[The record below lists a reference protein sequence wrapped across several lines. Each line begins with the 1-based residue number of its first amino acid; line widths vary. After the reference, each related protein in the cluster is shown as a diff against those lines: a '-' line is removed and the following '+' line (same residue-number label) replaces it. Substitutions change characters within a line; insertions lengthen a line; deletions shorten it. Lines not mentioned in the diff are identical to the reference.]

1 VKSMERDTITK
12 VWWRIVPLLAS
23 ALVLDALDRGNL
35 ALAAVQM
42 KQALGLSN
50 AALGVAGGFVGIG
63 YAIAAIPSTLALQRV
78 GARRWMS
85 LLMFVWGLCSAGT
98 ALVANRGEL
107 AFARVLLGIAEAG
120 FAPGLIL
127 YLTYWLP
134 SEYRGRV
141 LASILM
147 VNSLVTVISGPMG
160 SGLLSLDG
168 FLGLA
173 GWKWLFL
180 AEGLPTVV
188 LACVVFRFLP
198 DRPVD
203 ARWLTPPQR
212 DWLTE
217 RLAAQAQSVAAL
229 QGHRIGWRALTNVW
243 VVLLAVA
250 YLGML
255 TGGNVLGSFLPLIV
269 RKMGFSVGHVGFVL
283 AVPPLLA
290 MLSQPL
296 WGLWS
301 DRAQRREIVVVVGC
315 VMQALGLCCAGALLP
330 SPWALVPLTV
340 AVIARLGTTA
350 PFWSLPP
357 AFLTGTSAAAGIAL
371 INLTGNFASFTGPSL
386 MGWASDATGSYGGGL
401 IVGAIPVVVSA
412 AILAA
417 MAFRSVR
424 PAIAVGGVL
433 GGVPG
438 GRPPPNS

>member
-1 VKSMERDTITK
+1 VQWSLTVKSIERETMTQIR
-12 VWWRIVPLLAS
+12 WRIVPLLAS
-23 ALVLDALDRGNL
+23 ALVLDVLDRGNL

-85 LLMFVWGLCSAGT
+85 LLMLVWGLCSAGT
-98 ALVANRGEL
+98 ALVSNRGEL

-120 FAPGLIL
+120 FSPGLIL

-147 VNSLVTVISGPMG
+147 VTSLASVLGGPMG

-173 GWKWLFL
+173 GWQWLFI

-198 DRPVD
+198 DRPAD

-217 RLAAQAQSVAAL
+217 RLAAQARSVAAA
-229 QGHRIGWRALTNVW
+229 QGHSLGWHALTNVW
-243 VVLLAVA
+243 VVLLGVA

-255 TGGNVLGSFLPLIV
+255 TSGNVLGSFLPLII
-269 RKMGFSVGHVGFVL
+269 RSMGFSVGHVGFVL
-283 AVPPLLA
+283 ALPPLLG

-296 WGLWS
+296 WGAWS
-301 DRAQRREIVVVVGC
+301 DRAQRREIVVVAGC
-315 VMQALGLCCAGALLP
+315 LTQALGLCCAGALLP

-340 AVIARLGTTA
+340 AVISRLGTTA
-350 PFWSLPP
+350 PFWTLPP
-357 AFLTGTSAAAGIAL
+357 AFLTGTSVAAGIAL
-371 INLTGNFASFTGPSL
+371 INLAGNFGGFTGPSL

-401 IVGAIPVVVSA
+401 IVGAAPVVVSA
-412 AILAA
+412 AILAV

-424 PAIAVGGVL
+424 PAVASPASG
-433 GGVPG
+433 
-438 GRPPPNS
+438 

>member
-1 VKSMERDTITK
+1 VKSVERDTITK
-12 VWWRIVPLLAS
+12 VWRRIVPLLAS
-23 ALVLDALDRGNL
+23 ALALDALDRGNL

-85 LLMFVWGLCSAGT
+85 LLMLVWGLCSAGT
-98 ALVANRGEL
+98 AWVANRGEL

-120 FAPGLIL
+120 FAPGLIF

-134 SEYRGRV
+134 GEYRGRV

-147 VNSLVTVISGPMG
+147 VNSLVAVISGPMG

-188 LACVVFRFLP
+188 LAWVVFRFLP
-198 DRPVD
+198 DRPAD
-203 ARWLTPPQR
+203 ARWLTQPQR
-212 DWLTE
+212 DWLTG
-217 RLAAQAQSVAAL
+217 RLAAQAHSVAGV
-229 QGHRIGWRALTNVW
+229 QGHGIGLRALTNIW

-255 TGGNVLGSFLPLIV
+255 TSGNVLGSFLPLIV
-269 RKMGFSVGHVGFVL
+269 RRMGFSVGHVGFIL

-301 DRAQRREIVVVVGC
+301 DRALRREKVVVVGC

-350 PFWSLPP
+350 PFWALPP
-357 AFLTGTSAAAGIAL
+357 TFLTGTSAAAGIAL
-371 INLTGNFASFTGPSL
+371 INLSGNFGGFTGPSL

-401 IVGAIPVVVSA
+401 IVGALPVVVSA

-424 PAIAVGGVL
+424 PAIAVGSVS
-433 GGVPG
+433 
-438 GRPPPNS
+438 PPQNAHRNPPM